1 MFLNVLKVVDIFVLT
16 IFPIWMNW
24 YGPYCH
30 FQGAW
35 AYKYWDAELNIQQN
49 IEHIVTLLKDI
60 VAEELKELSTEYSR
74 TNKNPITYWAP
85 EQAEIQADLALPFE
99 MKNLQSGP
107 DFSPLVKKVEKVAND
122 VAVYLPDQKTLD
134 GMKQVRFNQ
143 SILSMWLALDI
154 FRCFKKWVYIDNGW
168 YISEMCV
175 GLIVL

>member
-1 MFLNVLKVVDIFVLT
+1 MGNKLWERQELDVVREKINSV
-16 IFPIWMNW
+16 
-24 YGPYCH
+24 YQ
-30 FQGAW
+30 QGAW

-134 GMKQVRFNQ
+134 VMKQYVVDLFPKTAKKESLEKPKKSKSSKKNKNKTGKKMKK
-143 SILSMWLALDI
+143 LSQ
-154 FRCFKKWVYIDNGW
+154 
-168 YISEMCV
+168 
-175 GLIVL
+175 